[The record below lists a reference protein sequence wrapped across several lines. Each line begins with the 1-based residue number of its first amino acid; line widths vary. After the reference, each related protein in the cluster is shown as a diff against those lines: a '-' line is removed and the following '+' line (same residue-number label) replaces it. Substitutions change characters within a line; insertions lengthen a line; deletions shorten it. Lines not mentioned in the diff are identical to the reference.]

1 MGSLHDSRIHK
12 WFATSPPVAWTVRQ
26 LRELLIGSLKQG
38 PIPQH
43 VAFVMDGNRRFARNH
58 HIETVE
64 GHNLGF
70 ESLARILEVC
80 YKTGVKVVT
89 IYAFSIENFKRSKHE
104 VDALMSMAKVKL
116 QQLAEHGALLDRY
129 GASVRILG
137 QRELIKPDVLQAV
150 DKAVAMTAHNKRAV
164 LNVCFPYTSHHEITT
179 AVMKTVETYSTPIH
193 NLPTPSKRT
202 FSESHITQT
211 IRKQM
216 LEEDTGSGAEQPE
229 SRSTSP
235 SSKATAQTED
245 ERSSSTSTAINPS
258 DKDESQSTYLDPE
271 TISAQTLNNNMMT
284 ADAPP
289 LDLLVR
295 TSGVERLSDFM
306 LWQCHEDTSIV
317 FLKCLWPEFDLW
329 HFLPVLVEWQWQQK
343 KLREEQQRSRGR
355 SKSD

>member
-38 PIPQH
+38 PVPQH

-129 GASVRILG
+129 GASVRVLG
-137 QRELIKPDVLQAV
+137 QRELISPDVLMAV
-150 DKAVAMTAHNKRAV
+150 DKAGRIECLLPIYLAARDHNGSHEDGGNIQHAH
-164 LNVCFPYTSHHEITT
+164 PQPHH
-179 AVMKTVETYSTPIH
+179 
-193 NLPTPSKRT
+193 PSKRT
-202 FSESHITQT
+202 FSESHITQH

-216 LEEDTGSGAEQPE
+216 LEEDTEGGAELPE
-229 SRSTSP
+229 SRSASP
-235 SSKATAQTED
+235 SSKEPTGAD
-245 ERSSSTSTAINPS
+245 DGRSSSTSTVINPS
-258 DKDESQSTYLDPE
+258 EKDDVQNGPTFLDPE
-271 TISAQTLNNNMMT
+271 SISAQTLNDNMMT

-306 LWQCHEDTSIV
+306 LWQAHENTSIV

-329 HFLPVLVEWQWQQK
+329 QLLPVLVEWQWQQK
-343 KLREEQQRSRGR
+343 KLQEEQQRVRGR
-355 SKSD
+355 SKVE